1 MSKKNVLQFKVTKD
15 KRLIGKEKNI
25 ESQTLQVFKS
35 KGHRITEKEIEKL
48 VKNLKEKTKGKTE
61 FSVVGVNGDMY
72 RMLKRF
78 NQNDVHVQTYD
89 DYHQGV
95 NFESENFMEFYQL
108 SITFHKY
115 V

>member
-1 MSKKNVLQFKVTKD
+1 MSKKNILQFKVAKD
-15 KRLIGKEKNI
+15 KQMIGKKKNI

-35 KGHRITEKEIEKL
+35 KGHRITEKEIEKI
-48 VKNLKEKTKGKTE
+48 VRKLKEKTNGKTE
-61 FSVVGVNGDMY
+61 FSVVGLNGDRY
-72 RMLKRF
+72 RTLKTF

-89 DYHQGV
+89 DYHIGV

-108 SITFHKY
+108 SITFHKF